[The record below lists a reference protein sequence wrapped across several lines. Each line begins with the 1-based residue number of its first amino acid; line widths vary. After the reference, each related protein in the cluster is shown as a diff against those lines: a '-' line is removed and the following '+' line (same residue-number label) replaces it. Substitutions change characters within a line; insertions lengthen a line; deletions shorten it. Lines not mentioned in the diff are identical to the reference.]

1 MTDQTAP
8 DNADSSSAAMSAP
21 PHVGNLA
28 IEPKISAKAVDVNPA
43 VFGAGLLG
51 AGRFGV
57 AGAFLVVPIV
67 AILLALIDIF
77 GKRYDLVAELPGSD
91 KPADEPVGRGSASAS
106 ASSSG

>member
-8 DNADSSSAAMSAP
+8 DNADSSSAAESVP

-43 VFGAGLLG
+43 VFGAG
-51 AGRFGV
+51 RFGV
-57 AGAFLVVPIV
+57 AGAFLVVPVV
-67 AILLALIDIF
+67 AILLALLDVF